1 MFNFDS
7 DSFIRE
13 LEEIEGVEDSN
24 IDYEEYEAYLFF
36 KEYEKVSE
44 RLLRG
49 DL

>member
-13 LEEIEGVEDSN
+13 LEEIEGVEDSDIN
-24 IDYEEYEAYLFF
+24 YEEYEAYLFF
-36 KEYEKVSE
+36 KEYEKMNE
-44 RLLRG
+44 RSLRG